1 MCGVDQRKTRDAH
14 GENKTLKLIE
24 VEDLSFRYSGSDS
37 YALRNVNLSISEGEF
52 VVLAGKSGCGKTTLL
67 RCLNGLIP
75 HFYEGD
81 FSGTV
86 KIDGMETSKN
96 PPHILAQ
103 TAGMVFQNPDNQLFA
118 LTVEAD
124 IAFPLENLGL
134 PRDVIRERVEWALR
148 LLNISDLRDRSP
160 FELSGG
166 QKQKVA
172 IASVIAMKPKILLLD
187 EPTSSLDP
195 LSAKNLID
203 SIVEL
208 NKKERLTIIISE
220 HRLELLLPH
229 ADRLI
234 IMDEGEIIYNGDPRK
249 ILEKD
254 LLIYG
259 VSMPKVSEVARY
271 INAINHSIFKEIPLT
286 VEEFV
291 QALRRYLDDKD
302 RGG

>member
-1 MCGVDQRKTRDAH
+1 MHRADWREARGSL
-14 GENKTLKLIE
+14 GENKALKLIE
-24 VEDLSFRYSGSDS
+24 VKNLSFRYSGSSD

-75 HFYEGD
+75 HFYDGD
-81 FSGTV
+81 FDGTV
-86 KIDGMETSKN
+86 KIDGRDTSEN
-96 PPHILAQ
+96 PPHVLAQ
-103 TAGMVFQNPDNQLFA
+103 IAGMVFQNPDNQLFA

-134 PRDVIRERVEWALR
+134 PRDLIKERVEWALK

-195 LSAKNLID
+195 LSAKTLID
-203 SIVEL
+203 SILEL
-208 NKKERLTIIISE
+208 NRKERLTIIISE

-229 ADRLI
+229 ADKLI
-234 IMDEGEIIYNGDPRK
+234 IMDRGEIIYSGEPRAV
-249 ILEKD
+249 LEKD

-271 INAINHSIFKEIPLT
+271 INASEPSLFTEIPLT
-286 VEEFV
+286 VEEFI
-291 QALRRYLDDKD
+291 
-302 RGG
+302 RGLKEVSK

>member
-1 MCGVDQRKTRDAH
+1 MKI
-14 GENKTLKLIE
+14 IE
-24 VEDLSFRYSGSDS
+24 IEDLSFKYSGSSS
-37 YALRNVNLSISEGEF
+37 YALKNVNLSISEGEF
-52 VVLAGKSGCGKTTLL
+52 VVLAGRSGCGKTTLL

-75 HFYEGD
+75 HFYEGE
-81 FSGTV
+81 FSGSV
-86 KIDGMETSKN
+86 RVNGMNTSET
-96 PPHILAQ
+96 PPYILAQ
-103 TAGMVFQNPDNQLFA
+103 VVGMVFQNPDNQLFA

-134 PRDVIRERVEWALR
+134 PREVIMERVEWALKT
-148 LLNISDLRDRSP
+148 LNISDLRDRSP

-203 SIVEL
+203 SILEL
-208 NKKERLTIIISE
+208 NRRERLTIMISE

-229 ADRLI
+229 AHRFIVMDR
-234 IMDEGEIIYNGDPRK
+234 GEILYDGDPRV
-249 ILEKD
+249 ILKDD

-259 VSMPKVSEVARY
+259 IPTPRVSEVARH
-271 INAINHSIFKEIPLT
+271 INASRHSLFTEIPLT
-286 VEEFV
+286 VDEFV
-291 QALRRYLDDKD
+291 DELRRCLDDKA
-302 RGG
+302 RGC